1 MRNYLFER
9 DQALAPV
16 PAGPPPEQGQSRR
29 TKRRAVLSAVCFLL
43 LICGLAVAAVW
54 LRQVEG
60 SMLDH
65 LEDASGEYGEYGEY
79 DDSDPFFG
87 IYPGRRDGEKEEA
100 VTRIPKAPAGVGP
113 LLSVTEH
120 SGDALTAE
128 EIYQKVLPSVVGITA
143 YGAELGSSGTG
154 IVLSADGYII
164 TNYHVIEGT
173 SRAVVTPLNTG
184 KGSTARLVGYDESMD
199 VAVLKVEKTD
209 LIPAEFGSSRE
220 LVPGQKVYAIG
231 NPMGYLYGSITDGI
245 VSYVNRTVSVGG
257 HGMTLIQTNAALNSG
272 NSGGALVNAW
282 GQVVGITVAK
292 IDPPSEVTNEGL
304 GLAIPISEARR
315 CVNTLL
321 RSGKMENPAIGIS
334 CRDWPSGDG
343 VLVLEVNEGSPAQ
356 EAGLEVN
363 DVILTAGGMDLD
375 GVDTLKDIIF
385 DLGVGAELDCTV
397 LRNNR
402 ELDFTLELREAE
414 P

>member
-1 MRNYLFER
+1 MGKIFTSAEELIGRTPLLELGRIAREEGLAARVLGKLEYLNPAGSAKDR
-9 DQALAPV
+9 VALAMLDDGE
-16 PAGPPPEQGQSRR
+16 ARG
-29 TKRRAVLSAVCFLL
+29 VLKPGSV
-43 LICGLAVAAVW
+43 IIEPTSGNTGIGLACVAAVRGYRTIIVMPDTMSRE
-54 LRQVEG
+54 RQQL
-60 SMLDH
+60 M
-65 LEDASGEYGEYGEY
+65 
-79 DDSDPFFG
+79 
-87 IYPGRRDGEKEEA
+87 
-100 VTRIPKAPAGVGP
+100 
-113 LLSVTEH
+113 
-120 SGDALTAE
+120 
-128 EIYQKVLPSVVGITA
+128 TA